1 MKENGSRLLDSIND
15 FIKVIVNEINTKE
28 KDFSKDDFYYMLKYL
43 GVKKDV
49 TLVNDIEKFYQDFL
63 NSLNNSLVKFD
74 ERKLGNG
81 ENTTHYIAFYTDKKA
96 DYLEAVKVYFP
107 ARYEYMISALKTI
120 FLYLIRNNIQ
130 ATVKFHVKATNEGIV
145 IRFYN
150 KSDVKP
156 FIEYC
161 NNSFI
166 LKDLLEPLNP
176 FIARIYGIG
185 IVQDDNVKASY
196 NETVA
201 SLLFEY
207 FSFLKQ
213 NGSYI
218 LASDLDLLDYIMK
231 RANIE
236 EDDTLRF
243 NIRAVEHG
251 IESILNRSNP
261 LK

>member
-1 MKENGSRLLDSIND
+1 MSIND
-15 FIKVIVNEINTKE
+15 FIKTIVKE
-28 KDFSKDDFYYMLKYL
+28 VETNDRTFSKDDFYYMLKYL
-43 GVKKDV
+43 GVKKDIS
-49 TLVNDIEKFYQDFL
+49 LVNDIEKFYQDFL

-74 ERKLGNG
+74 ERKLGSE

-107 ARYEYMISALKTI
+107 VKYEYMISALKTV
-120 FLYLIRNNIQ
+120 FLYLIRNNIES
-130 ATVKFHVKATNEGIV
+130 TVKFHVKSTNEGIV
-145 IRFYN
+145 IRFYK

-156 FIEYC
+156 FIDYC
-161 NNSFI
+161 NNNFVLS
-166 LKDLLEPLNP
+166 DLLENLNP
-176 FIARIYGIG
+176 FIAKTHGIG
-185 IVQDDNVKASY
+185 VVQDDNTLKTF

-201 SLLFEY
+201 DMLYEY

-213 NGSYI
+213 NGSFD
-218 LASDLDLLDYIMK
+218 LASDLDFLDYVMK

-236 EDDTLRF
+236 ENDVLRF
-243 NIRAVEHG
+243 NIRAVEHS

>member
-1 MKENGSRLLDSIND
+1 MSIND
-15 FIKVIVNEINTKE
+15 FIKLIVNEYNTNE
-28 KDFSKDDFYYMLKYL
+28 KSYSREDFYYMLKYL
-43 GVKKDV
+43 GIKKDKS
-49 TLVNDIEKFYQDFL
+49 LVNDIEKFYQDFL

-74 ERKLGNG
+74 ERKLGSE

-107 ARYEYMISALKTI
+107 VKYEYMISALKTV
-120 FLYLIRNNIQ
+120 FLYLIRNNIES
-130 ATVKFHVKATNEGIV
+130 TVKFHVKSTNEGIV
-145 IRFYN
+145 IRFYK

-156 FIEYC
+156 FIDYC
-161 NNSFI
+161 NNNFVLS
-166 LKDLLEPLNP
+166 DLLENLNP
-176 FIARIYGIG
+176 FIAKTHGIG
-185 IVQDDNVKASY
+185 VVQDDNTLKTF

-201 SLLFEY
+201 DMLYEY

-213 NGSYI
+213 NGSFD
-218 LASDLDLLDYIMK
+218 LASDLDFLDYVMK

-236 EDDTLRF
+236 ENDVLRF
-243 NIRAVEHG
+243 NIRAVEHS